1 VVCCFDGD
9 TAGRQAAWRALESAL
24 PHLSDGRQLRF
35 VFLPEGEDPD
45 SLVRAEGKEVFT
57 KRVAGA
63 LPAIEYLFDRLADGL
78 ELQSL
83 DDRARLASLAMPH
96 IERVPRGILKN
107 LMLGR
112 VAELT
117 GFTPDTV
124 RQLRSAGRSGPMP
137 TGPSGSGRTDVRAGK
152 GRPSPGAKLRNRL
165 LQMLVQRPALLL
177 AVPPEDRVAL
187 GARSDLGLL
196 GDVIRYVDAQPEAES
211 FEILGRWSGTAA
223 HGALVRLF
231 ETPELLDDHALQG
244 EFTQGITR
252 LRELLEQ
259 GERRQLLSQMKDAPS
274 RENFQA
280 FWSRLQGGGASRDA
294 AVRGADAAEAAPA
307 PETTAPGDSADG
319 ESGAA

>member
-1 VVCCFDGD
+1 MSSRPITADAAYQGRPGAYSEAAARRFCRHDATLLPCD
-9 TAGRQAAWRALESAL
+9 T
-24 PHLSDGRQLRF
+24 
-35 VFLPEGEDPD
+35 LPEVFEACASGRARHAVVPVENTIAGDAFRPGD
-45 SLVRAEGKEVFT
+45 VLASRKGLTVEIGNTDAEG
-57 KRVAGA
+57 R
-63 LPAIEYLFDRLADGL
+63 LILADAL
-78 ELQSL
+78 
-83 DDRARLASLAMPH
+83 SLADEEAP
-96 IERVPRGILKN
+96 ELVFDF
-107 LMLGR
+107 
-112 VAELT
+112 ATLT
-117 GFTPDTV
+117 G
-124 RQLRSAGRSGPMP
+124 
-137 TGPSGSGRTDVRAGK
+137 
-152 GRPSPGAKLRNRL
+152 
-165 LQMLVQRPALLL
+165 
-177 AVPPEDRVAL
+177 EDRVAL

-252 LRELLEQ
+252 LRELLGQ

-307 PETTAPGDSADG
+307 PETSAPGDSADG